1 MRKFGYIGLWVL
13 MLFVFSQNIWAQRIQ
28 TISGRIVDK
37 IEKKPF
43 KSDVAVFIFGFYT
56 VAAAEEEFKKL
67 STPGQTVVSDI
78 LTTTDLS
85 GNYEID
91 LPDNGAIIF
100 QADVSTPIMEKI
112 DGRLEINVQLDAGIQ
127 LPEFEKTGLRKQIGP
142 EPPVSGEI
150 DGDKLSASN
159 KFYIPA
165 GNAKKNARLII
176 QPILVHCATEDTIA
190 FCKPIICDGEE
201 YYLTQDRRKDFNI
214 EENDPLFNYVNKD
227 IKLVSDKMEILW
239 VDTVKL
245 PKPKESYYITADYSL
260 EDYTKV
266 YFHDKSLIV
275 NCKQKRRLRFLEFSF
290 GQRNLNPNEYRERA
304 KRERLNTAGNISLT
318 FVVGKTELDPE
329 NPENEVQM
337 KKLQDDLLAIVNG
350 EGTSLKEFHITGI
363 SSPEGGY
370 QSNLALSQRRVA
382 YAKQQITSVIPQS
395 MMRKV
400 YQNDS
405 AKVAGWNQVA
415 ELVRDTLPEL
425 ADHIMSIVER
435 AKHPDQQFQQIA
447 RLPEY
452 KDVITKTFP
461 KLRTVKY
468 VYQHEVFRE
477 LTPEEILDRYEHDM
491 DYRTGKKEFAL
502 YEFWH
507 LFNMVKDPMELE
519 ALYKRA
525 YDVSAKQNNQPWILA
540 ANNLAVSYLK
550 RDTFDTE
557 ILKPFIDKATKGVN
571 VIRPLANGIGTETIN
586 PEAIVA
592 NQLAMC
598 IKADQYED
606 ASIMAQ
612 ILPDTPENIKI
623 KAFARCLGGHWKKDQ
638 NVFDIVKNSSPI
650 NEVVMYLAKN
660 TNVYNLMAERSM
672 KKLDSDTALYWYF
685 KAMIS
690 YRKQDIYTTQ
700 MNLFEC
706 FKKDKSFINIF
717 NGDGEFNEEDC
728 AFIMEE
734 WENEKEMMMLN

>member
-1 MRKFGYIGLWVL
+1 
-13 MLFVFSQNIWAQRIQ
+13 
-28 TISGRIVDK
+28 
-37 IEKKPF
+37 
-43 KSDVAVFIFGFYT
+43 
-56 VAAAEEEFKKL
+56 
-67 STPGQTVVSDI
+67 
-78 LTTTDLS
+78 
-85 GNYEID
+85 
-91 LPDNGAIIF
+91 
-100 QADVSTPIMEKI
+100 
-112 DGRLEINVQLDAGIQ
+112 
-127 LPEFEKTGLRKQIGP
+127 
-142 EPPVSGEI
+142 
-150 DGDKLSASN
+150 
-159 KFYIPA
+159 
-165 GNAKKNARLII
+165 
-176 QPILVHCATEDTIA
+176 
-190 FCKPIICDGEE
+190 
-201 YYLTQDRRKDFNI
+201 
-214 EENDPLFNYVNKD
+214 
-227 IKLVSDKMEILW
+227 
-239 VDTVKL
+239 
-245 PKPKESYYITADYSL
+245 
-260 EDYTKV
+260 
-266 YFHDKSLIV
+266 
-275 NCKQKRRLRFLEFSF
+275 
-290 GQRNLNPNEYRERA
+290 
-304 KRERLNTAGNISLT
+304 
-318 FVVGKTELDPE
+318 
-329 NPENEVQM
+329 
-337 KKLQDDLLAIVNG
+337 
-350 EGTSLKEFHITGI
+350 
-363 SSPEGGY
+363 
-370 QSNLALSQRRVA
+370 
-382 YAKQQITSVIPQS
+382 
-395 MMRKV
+395 
-400 YQNDS
+400 
-405 AKVAGWNQVA
+405 
-415 ELVRDTLPEL
+415 
-425 ADHIMSIVER
+425 MSIVER

-507 LFNMVKDPMELE
+507 LFNKVKDPMELE

-598 IKADQYED
+598 IKADQYEE

-638 NVFDIVKNSSPI
+638 NVFDIVKSSSPI